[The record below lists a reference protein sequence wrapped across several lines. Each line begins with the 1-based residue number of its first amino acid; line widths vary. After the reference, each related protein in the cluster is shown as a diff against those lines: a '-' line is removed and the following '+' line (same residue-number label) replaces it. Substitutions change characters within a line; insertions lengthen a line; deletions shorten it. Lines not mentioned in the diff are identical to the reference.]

1 MHRWRLSLRARDLR
15 VACGIDWGH
24 SSPGCVLW
32 GAALPNEHVHVFDE
46 LKFQRMEIR
55 DVAAAIKE
63 KHREWKLKGVPIYAD
78 PSLAGTTGQIGESY
92 AMTFA
97 RHGVPLITKL
107 SNHRPQGWQRVHEA
121 LAPCKHA
128 TCQSAAYPEGTPWL
142 TVHPRCKYL
151 TRTLPLMVQDDT
163 NPEDLDTESD
173 DHASDA
179 LRYLI
184 QGGLRPKMGRPAVIE
199 QPNSLRAWRR
209 LASPERM
216 GVLA

>member
-1 MHRWRLSLRARDLR
+1 MSLRVRDLR
-15 VACGIDWGH
+15 VACGLDWGH
-24 SSPGCVLW
+24 SAPGCVVW
-32 GAALPNEHVHVFDE
+32 GASLPNEHVHVFEE
-46 LKFQRMEIR
+46 LKFQRMEVR
-55 DVAAAIKE
+55 DVAIAIKE
-63 KHREWKLKGVPIYAD
+63 KHREWGLKGAQTIYAD

-107 SNHRPQGWQRVHEA
+107 SNNRPQGWQRLHEA

-128 TCQSAAYPEGTPWL
+128 SCITADYPEGTPWL

-151 TRTLPLMVQDDT
+151 VRTLPLMIQSDG

-173 DHASDA
+173 DHACDA
-179 LRYLI
+179 LRYLL
-184 QGGLRPKMGRPAVIE
+184 QGGMRPRMGKKVERAPV
-199 QPNSLRAWRR
+199 NSLKWWRETYECQ
-209 LASPERM
+209 PT